1 MLLLPPLS
9 SLGRR
14 TATAAASLR
23 LAKVSVSAPIA
34 RSVTVSFSPLPT
46 TPVSL
51 SLRVF
56 HAASPAQAKKKG
68 KMPPKKKVVEDKKVI
83 LGRPGNNLKASV

>member
-1 MLLLPPLS
+1 
-9 SLGRR
+9 
-14 TATAAASLR
+14 
-23 LAKVSVSAPIA
+23 
-34 RSVTVSFSPLPT
+34 
-46 TPVSL
+46 L